1 MFEAERVSGPQG
13 RHKARRVAPC
23 LCAILLL
30 GGLLAAPARVQAVGF
45 PSLAL
50 GSNPV
55 EAPVIPTVPVKVPS
69 VPVKVP
75 SVPVKVPSVPVKVPS
90 VPVKVPSV
98 PVKVPSV
105 PVKVP
110 VKAPLA
116 KAPSA
121 PAVPSKTPPSSL
133 PVSGSTPS
141 VGSLTQTH
149 RSPSPPISPVSGG
162 GKAPAVWSLGTGAS
176 GASPIFTVGYG
187 PVDYPSSP
195 AGALSSPG
203 QRRQRAMR
211 ARTQT
216 LRDLV
221 RHLHGCLGDL
231 PQRLRLALELR
242 AGLDVPRALSP
253 EAVAARL
260 HLSSKQ
266 YAALEKGALRRLRSA
281 AKSTGCAGQSA
292 APLDGSGS
300 RSFGFL
306 GSDPTSAGGVE
317 AVSYLK
323 SASPGHE
330 RRPSS
335 SQAGLLGV
343 GLSPAARDALLLTIV
358 IFMAALLIAILFAD
372 GLGVGPPHPE
382 WRRAWRTRWRRRR
395 WP

>member
-1 MFEAERVSGPQG
+1 MSSGRMFEAERASTPQG
-13 RHKARRVAPC
+13 RHKARCVARFF
-23 LCAILLL
+23 CAILLL
-30 GGLLAAPARVQAVGF
+30 TGLLAAPARVQAVGL

-50 GSNPV
+50 GSDPV
-55 EAPVIPTVPVKVPS
+55 EAPVIPSVPVTAPS
-69 VPVKVP
+69 VPVKAP
-75 SVPVKVPSVPVKVPS
+75 SVPVN
-90 VPVKVPSV
+90 
-98 PVKVPSV
+98 
-105 PVKVP
+105 VP
-110 VKAPLA
+110 VKAPST

-121 PAVPSKTPPSSL
+121 PAVPSTTPPSSL
-133 PVSGSTPS
+133 PVLGSTPS
-141 VGSLTQTH
+141 VGSVTQTH
-149 RSPSPPISPVSGG
+149 RSSSPPIAPVSSG
-162 GKAPAVWSLGTGAS
+162 GKAPAEWSLGAGAS
-176 GASPIFTVGYG
+176 GVSPNLTVGYG

-195 AGALSSPG
+195 AEALSSPG

-221 RHLHGCLGDL
+221 RRLNGCLGDL

-253 EAVAARL
+253 ETVAARL
-260 HLSSKQ
+260 HLSAKQ
-266 YAALEKGALRRLRSA
+266 YAALEKGAVRRLRSA

-300 RSFGFL
+300 RSFGLL

-317 AVSYLK
+317 AVSYVK
-323 SASPGHE
+323 SASPGPE

-343 GLSPAARDALLLTIV
+343 GLPPAARDALLLAILMSV
-358 IFMAALLIAILFAD
+358 GGALLIAILFAD
-372 GLGVGPPHPE
+372 GLAAGPRHPE
-382 WRRAWRTRWRRRR
+382 WRRGWRMRWRRRR

>member
-1 MFEAERVSGPQG
+1 M
-13 RHKARRVAPC
+13 RRVARC
-23 LCAILLL
+23 FCAILLL
-30 GGLLAAPARVQAVGF
+30 IGLLAAPARVQAVEF

-50 GSNPV
+50 GSNP
-55 EAPVIPTVPVKVPS
+55 ADASVIPTVPVKVPS
-69 VPVKVP
+69 VPVI
-75 SVPVKVPSVPVKVPS
+75 
-90 VPVKVPSV
+90 
-98 PVKVPSV
+98 
-105 PVKVP
+105 VP

-116 KAPSA
+116 KAPPA
-121 PAVPSKTPPSSL
+121 PAVPSRTPPSSL

-176 GASPIFTVGYG
+176 GSSPVFTVGYG

-195 AGALSSPG
+195 VGALSSPG
-203 QRRQRAMR
+203 QRRQRAIR

-221 RHLHGCLGDL
+221 RRLHGCLGDL

-242 AGLDVPRALSP
+242 AGLDEPRALSP

-281 AKSTGCAGQSA
+281 AESTGCAGQSA
-292 APLDGSGS
+292 ALLDGSGS

-323 SASPGHE
+323 SPSPGHE
-330 RRPSS
+330 GRPSS

-343 GLSPAARDALLLTIV
+343 GLSPAARDAFLLTILT
-358 IFMAALLIAILFAD
+358 FMGGALLIAILFAD
-372 GLGVGPPHPE
+372 GLGVGPRHPE
-382 WRRAWRTRWRRRR
+382 WRRRWRTRWRRRR